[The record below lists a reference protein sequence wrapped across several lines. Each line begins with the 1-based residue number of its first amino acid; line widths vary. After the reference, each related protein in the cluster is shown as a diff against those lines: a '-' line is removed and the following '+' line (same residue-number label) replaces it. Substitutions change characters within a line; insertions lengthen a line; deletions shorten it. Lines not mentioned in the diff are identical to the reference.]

1 MIYNFNKKEREY
13 VPITLSFF
21 NTIIFMVVKMYL
33 SLQTDVYNWFI
44 KDYVSTSKFSIHK
57 SILKWSNFTQKNSV
71 SEFRFLFKK
80 GERSTFH
87 KVLFLKSKQT
97 KSSEFLKS
105 GLYAE
110 RTPFVKSIRT
120 QLFFPI
126 TEPGDP
132 ETVILL
138 F

>member
-21 NTIIFMVVKMYL
+21 NTIIFMVVKMDL

-71 SEFRFLFKK
+71 SEFRFLFEKGRKK
-80 GERSTFH
+80 HFSQSA
-87 KVLFLKSKQT
+87 LSQKQT
-97 KSSEFLKS
+97 NKKF
-105 GLYAE
+105 
-110 RTPFVKSIRT
+110 
-120 QLFFPI
+120 
-126 TEPGDP
+126 
-132 ETVILL
+132 
-138 F
+138 